1 MTNLL
6 EKALLTA
13 FGIFILVIFISLIF
27 PFWDQIIDYKG
38 NPKHDYELYYNVI
51 NEFDQGILFI
61 IENPNEIYQKNIYY
75 PEKLNI
81 STNGFYIKYEY
92 LVKNITS
99 YNIYQY
105 DRQFLQTQFKDLPP
119 QIYMLKIFYQLELIE
134 IHLL

>member
-1 MTNLL
+1 VTNLL

-13 FGIFILVIFISLIF
+13 FGIFILVIFISIIF

-38 NPKHDYELYYNVI
+38 NLEHDYELYSNVI

-92 LVKNITS
+92 LIKNIPS

-105 DRQFLQTQFKDLPP
+105 NGQFLQTEFKDLPS
-119 QIYMLKIFYQLELIE
+119 QIYGLKIFYQLDLIE
-134 IHLL
+134 IHLF

>member
-13 FGIFILVIFISLIF
+13 FGIFILVIFISIIF

-38 NPKHDYELYYNVI
+38 NLEHDYELYSNII

-61 IENPNEIYQKNIYY
+61 NENPNEIYQKNIYY

-81 STNGFYIKYEY
+81 STDGFYIKYEY
-92 LVKNITS
+92 IVKNIPS
-99 YNIYQY
+99 YNIHQY
-105 DRQFLQTQFKDLPP
+105 DRQFLHVEFKDLPS
-119 QIYMLKIFYQLELIE
+119 QIYILQIFYQLDLIE
-134 IHLL
+134 IHLF

>member
-13 FGIFILVIFISLIF
+13 FGIFLLVIFISLIF
-27 PFWDQIIDYKG
+27 PFWDQIIDYEG
-38 NPKHDYELYYNVI
+38 NLEHDYELYSNVI

-75 PEKLNI
+75 PKKLNI
-81 STNGFYIKYEY
+81 STDGFYIKYDY
-92 LVKNITS
+92 LVKNIPS

-105 DRQFLQTQFKDLPP
+105 DGEFLRTEFKDLPS
-119 QIYMLKIFYQLELIE
+119 QIYILKILYQLDLIE
-134 IHLL
+134 IHLF

>member
-27 PFWDQIIDYKG
+27 PFWDQIIDYEG
-38 NPKHDYELYYNVI
+38 NLENDYERYSNVI

-61 IENPNEIYQKNIYY
+61 IENPDDIYQKNIYY

-81 STNGFYIKYEY
+81 STDGFYIKYEY
-92 LVKNITS
+92 LIENIPS
-99 YNIYQY
+99 YNIHQY
-105 DRQFLQTQFKDLPP
+105 NGEFLRTEFKNLPSQFYT
-119 QIYMLKIFYQLELIE
+119 LKILYQLDFIE
-134 IHLL
+134 INLI

>member
-13 FGIFILVIFISLIF
+13 FGISILVIFISIIF

-38 NPKHDYELYYNVI
+38 NLEHDYELYSNII
-51 NEFDQGILFI
+51 NEFDQGIVFI

-81 STNGFYIKYEY
+81 STDGFYIKYEY
-92 LVKNITS
+92 IVKNIPS
-99 YNIYQY
+99 YNIHQY
-105 DRQFLQTQFKDLPP
+105 DRQFLHLEFKDLPS
-119 QIYMLKIFYQLELIE
+119 QIYTLQIFYQLDLIE
-134 IHLL
+134 IHLF

>member
-38 NPKHDYELYYNVI
+38 NLENDYERYSNVI

-61 IENPNEIYQKNIYY
+61 IENPDDIYQKNIYY

-81 STNGFYIKYEY
+81 STDGFYIKYEY
-92 LVKNITS
+92 LIKNIPS
-99 YNIYQY
+99 YNIHQY
-105 DRQFLQTQFKDLPP
+105 NGQFLRTEFKNLPS
-119 QIYMLKIFYQLELIE
+119 QIYTLKILYQLDLIE
-134 IHLL
+134 INLI

>member
-13 FGIFILVIFISLIF
+13 FGIFLLVIFISLIF
-27 PFWDQIIDYKG
+27 PFWDQIIDYEG
-38 NPKHDYELYYNVI
+38 NLEHDYELYSNVI

-81 STNGFYIKYEY
+81 STDGFYIKYDY
-92 LVKNITS
+92 LVKNIPS

-105 DRQFLQTQFKDLPP
+105 DGEFLQTEFKDLPS
-119 QIYMLKIFYQLELIE
+119 QIYILKILYQLDLIE
-134 IHLL
+134 IHLF

>member
-13 FGIFILVIFISLIF
+13 FGIFTLVIFISLIS
-27 PFWDQIIDYKG
+27 PFWDKIIDYRG
-38 NPKHDYELYYNVI
+38 NLENEYELYSNVI

-81 STNGFYIKYEY
+81 STDGFYIKYEY
-92 LVKNITS
+92 LVKNIPS

-105 DRQFLQTQFKDLPP
+105 DGQFLPAEFKDLPSH
-119 QIYMLKIFYQLELIE
+119 IYILKIFYHSDLIE
-134 IHLL
+134 IKLF